1 MIAFTALGYGAT
13 MVAMPLII
21 DAYNVL
27 HETMPPALAGL
38 DEAGLCVALDRSAF
52 RAQSP
57 VVVCDGRPKPLGV
70 IDSPVH
76 SVELVYSGTNRTAD
90 DVIIAMIDAHSAP
103 RRLTIVST
111 DREIR
116 KAARRRRATSWT
128 SDTFLSKLVEA
139 MGTKPQAA
147 GKPRADDMTPE
158 QIAAWLKQFG
168 FGDADEAKDSSSK
181 EDDDL
186 KGVWPPW

>member
-1 MIAFTALGYGAT
+1 
-13 MVAMPLII
+13 MPLII

-38 DEAGLCVALDRSAF
+38 DEARLCVALDRSAF
-52 RAQSP
+52 RAESP

-70 IDSPVH
+70 TESPVH
-76 SVELVYSGTNRTAD
+76 SVELVYSGPNRTAD

-103 RRLTIVST
+103 RRLTVVSS

-116 KAARRRRATSWT
+116 KAARRRRAVSWT
-128 SDTFLSKLVEA
+128 SDEFLTKLVEA
-139 MGTKPQAA
+139 MGAKPPTP
-147 GKPRADDMTPE
+147 GKPRPDDMTPE
-158 QIAAWLKQFG
+158 QVDAWLRQFG
-168 FGDADEAKDSSSK
+168 FGGAVEPGDPKDPPQDE
-181 EDDDL
+181 DDL